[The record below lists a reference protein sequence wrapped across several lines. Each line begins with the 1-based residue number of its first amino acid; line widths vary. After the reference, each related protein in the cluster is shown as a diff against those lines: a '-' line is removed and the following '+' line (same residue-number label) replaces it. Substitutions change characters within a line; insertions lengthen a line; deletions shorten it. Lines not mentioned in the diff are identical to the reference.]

1 VESSRRRRRSLD
13 QPELKCSFCGKL
25 QRQVKKLIAGP
36 SVYICDDCVELAVE
50 IIREDFPD
58 FATAKSREA

>member
-1 VESSRRRRRSLD
+1 
-13 QPELKCSFCGKL
+13 LKCSFCGKL